1 MAIGCGLPGLLLV
14 VFSVTLGLQNSRAAV
29 IYQSYALP
37 LGINTLGRDGGRGPG
52 YIIEGTRYT
61 FDWRAA
67 PYSFDFD
74 GNGSV
79 DLTISGNG
87 RTSFTTSMF
96 VTQHGSNQVWS
107 VAEGFAGLDFGSH
120 ALALLGGSTLGSG
133 LYSENPMVGWH
144 NEDDTQGFSI
154 LMEAISGSPVSG
166 TFFPRT
172 LFEQKYLGFRFE
184 RDGGLHYG
192 WMALSAYAFY
202 GDEIYVYSWAYESEP
217 DTALVVG
224 QVPEPTVQALQGL
237 GTGFAMRRRRR

>member
-1 MAIGCGLPGLLLV
+1 VNQEDYKLAK
-14 VFSVTLGLQNSRAAV
+14 R
-29 IYQSYALP
+29 
-37 LGINTLGRDGGRGPG
+37 
-52 YIIEGTRYT
+52 
-61 FDWRAA
+61 
-67 PYSFDFD
+67 FDFD

-184 RDGGLHYG
+184 RDGGSIMAG
-192 WMALSAYAFY
+192 WRYPPMLFT
-202 GDEIYVYSWAYESEP
+202 GMRFMFTP
-217 DTALVVG
+217 G
-224 QVPEPTVQALQGL
+224 PTRVSLTGPWWWVRSRSLRCRRWWDLEQGSQ
-237 GTGFAMRRRRR
+237 